1 MRIAVA
7 SFGSEGDVRPFIAL
21 ARGLK
26 QAGHDV
32 YLVAAPLHARRAEE
46 AGIPLRPSNT
56 PRAMEAFERI
66 LHSTMEQVMNERNP
80 LRAVGKATDLL
91 EGVLLDALPLVR
103 EATAD
108 ADLIVHHQIDV
119 TAYAAARVHRKPR
132 ITGQVFHGGL
142 PARNAAP
149 DGSDLGPIVNR
160 LLTGIFRHVIG
171 RVTDPSYN
179 RVLAA
184 AGLPRVRQLF
194 HEVGASTLLSLLEVS
209 PSFVPPD
216 PLWEGKVVQT
226 GYWFLDLPA
235 SPPAADLVSF
245 LEAGDK
251 PVVITFGS
259 MTGTN
264 ARKQTE
270 VLCEGVRRAGMRAV
284 LQAGWNQLGE
294 GALPDTIKRV
304 EYVPHDWLF
313 ARAAVVIHHGGAGTT
328 ASALRAGVP
337 QIVVW
342 HFGDQE
348 SWGKLLHRRG
358 LAPRKPV
365 SFRQLSAD
373 WLAGA
378 LREVKSNPSLRLNAA
393 SMGERIRAE
402 DGVTHAVREIERRC
416 ARAGIG

>member
-26 QAGHDV
+26 QAGHEV

-46 AGIPLRPSNT
+46 ADIPLRPSNT
-56 PRAMEAFERI
+56 PRAMEVFERT
-66 LHSTMEQVMNERNP
+66 LRSNMEQVMKERNP
-80 LRAVGKATDLL
+80 LRAVGKGTALF
-91 EGVLLDALPLVR
+91 EGLLLDSLPLVL

-149 DGSDLGPIVNR
+149 DGSDFGPIVNR
-160 LLTGIFRHVIG
+160 LLTGIFRYVVG

-194 HEVGASTLLSLLEVS
+194 HEVGASPLLSLLEVS

-226 GYWFLDLPA
+226 GYWFLDLPTA
-235 SPPAADLVSF
+235 PPAADLVSF
-245 LEAGDK
+245 LAAGDK

-259 MTGTN
+259 MTGTD

-294 GALPDTIKRV
+294 GVLPDTIKRV
-304 EYVPHDWLF
+304 EYVPHSFLF
-313 ARAAVVIHHGGAGTT
+313 ARAAGVIHHGGAGTT

-365 SFRQLSAD
+365 SCRQLSPD

-378 LREVKSNPSLRLNAA
+378 LREMKTHPSLQANAA
-393 SMGERIRAE
+393 SMGEKIRDE

-416 ARAGIG
+416 AQAGIG